1 MNSLISSIVI
11 FSTVLSTI
19 VDYTPEASIA
29 YSKGSPTVL
38 LVEIEKDQAPT
49 SNIWAEGVR
58 SGELF
63 MIFLAYTILLKCGL
77 WSFRYQA

>member
-1 MNSLISSIVI
+1 MNSFFSSIVI
-11 FSTVLSTI
+11 FSTFLSTI
-19 VDYTPEASIA
+19 VYKTPEAFIA

-38 LVEIEKDQAPT
+38 LVEIEKDQAST
-49 SNIWAEGVR
+49 SNIWAEGIR

-63 MIFLAYTILLKCGL
+63 LIFLEYMISLKCKL